1 VQAVF
6 LKNDNRIRMS
16 GQSMQRKVD
25 KIKLLLVSC
34 RDSEAKYVVR

>member
-1 VQAVF
+1 VQAGF
-6 LKNDNRIRMS
+6 KKNKRTRIS